1 MPSMH
6 SDQSKRQGVDA
17 GALLILTAAQAAPLL
32 QAMGSDR
39 IGLLGSAMTAALA
52 VAAAGMV
59 RLARRVGAQWL
70 HMLIYMLLF
79 GNLGL
84 LAGAWL
90 DFGSAGLVGLTH
102 WCHMHA
108 GLEPGVIAA
117 KLTGAPW
124 SYGLMLLGC
133 NLGMRVSELVW
144 RRQRPG
150 MAVHRAGRGAAVV
163 RCYIACDLGM
173 LAGMLLAEGLMP
185 GGHHHDQIAMDT
197 ILLMLFV
204 LGLGMSVGML
214 LGWWVSMGNA
224 PRSLA
229 RIAALPDVGESKH
242 KRA

>member
-1 MPSMH
+1 
-6 SDQSKRQGVDA
+6 
-17 GALLILTAAQAAPLL
+17 
-32 QAMGSDR
+32 
-39 IGLLGSAMTAALA
+39 
-52 VAAAGMV
+52 
-59 RLARRVGAQWL
+59 
-70 HMLIYMLLF
+70 
-79 GNLGL
+79 
-84 LAGAWL
+84 
-90 DFGSAGLVGLTH
+90 
-102 WCHMHA
+102 
-108 GLEPGVIAA
+108 
-117 KLTGAPW
+117 
-124 SYGLMLLGC
+124 LMLLGC

-144 RRQRPG
+144 RRQRPA
-150 MAVHRAGRGAAVV
+150 MAVHQAGRGPAVV
-163 RCYIACDLGM
+163 RCYIACNLGM

>member
-6 SDQSKRQGVDA
+6 SDRLERRLSEA
-17 GALLILTAAQAAPLL
+17 GALIVLTAAQAVPVLHAV
-32 QAMGSDR
+32 GSDR
-39 IGLLGSAMTAALA
+39 IGLLGSAITAALA
-52 VAAAGMV
+52 LAAAGMGW
-59 RLARRVGAQWL
+59 LARRIGSQWL

-84 LAGAWL
+84 LVGAWF

-108 GLEPGVIAA
+108 GLAPGVIAA
-117 KLTGAPW
+117 KLAGAPW

-144 RRQRPG
+144 RRQRPA
-150 MAVHRAGRGAAVV
+150 MAVHQAGRGPAVV
-163 RCYIACDLGM
+163 RCYIACNLGM

-185 GGHHHDQIAMDT
+185 GGHHHHQIAMDT
-197 ILLMLFV
+197 VMLMLFV
-204 LGLGMSVGML
+204 MALGMSVGML